1 MNNLTIH
8 FLKMNTYTQS
18 IAVPKKTHALLK
30 KDQRLSGSIE
40 SAASTI
46 APWFYDNKLTF
57 FPDYTDHGISHINNV
72 LASIENQITDLSWEI
87 ISPADAAAIVSS
99 VIYHDCAMH
108 LTTDGF
114 NHLVSADY
122 KSPISSFQKPE
133 ENWAILFKK
142 FLHESARWD
151 GTKLI
156 DIFGDTD
163 PAPHVEAPIE
173 NLDSRTSRLIGE
185 FLRRHHARLA
195 HEIALV
201 GIGSSKNTRILLLP
215 DLKEEERDLFGFI
228 ARSHN
233 MAIRDAVDRLPSRSR
248 RRYLD
253 VLTPYIMALLRIADY
268 IQIDANRAA
277 HQILQLKHLR
287 SPISI
292 LEWKKHNAV
301 LDLHQYG
308 DDPEALEVISSPESV
323 HVFSGL
329 KKLFRGIQTELD
341 ETWATLGEVYGLISD
356 LRNLG
361 LRTRRIHS
369 NLDDIIEFEKSSHPG
384 YIPKEIKL
392 QSAGAELLQLL
403 VVPLYGNRPSIGI
416 RELMQ
421 NAVDATVERKSYL
434 AKHSHEKQTYTP
446 KVSIALRMNEDGTGS
461 LEITDNGIGMTLDTV
476 ENYFLKAG
484 ASFRKSS
491 WWKNEFVDEG
501 GSSQLRRTGR
511 FGIGALAAFLIGPEI
526 EVTTRN
532 FLEDDENGLHFY
544 CGINEQLIEIRRTTA
559 AIGTTVRISIT
570 DKTTVNNLID
580 KMGEDNDSDWY
591 CLDKPT
597 VSFTVTN
604 NKGTENYDQSI
615 RLENLSNNDDWTSI
629 TADGF
634 TEMYWSYKSKRRKI
648 RHGYISHD
656 NYLCCNGFF
665 VTSISHGRNLPD
677 LDISPGSPAIS
688 ANHPSLFIID
698 SDGRLPL
705 NLQRDGVSSLKYP
718 FQKEL
723 ELSVSK
729 SLVGSI
735 IKKSPDLKRSKS
747 TLEQLRGLTNTLT
760 EASGKYYYS
769 KNEGYS
775 PLIHTQQGWIP
786 LDFSIISQAKPK
798 SIVIELVDPEKSL
811 GAWTVDELFKTER
824 WYLPVFGS
832 MTTKISIQG
841 FLASILPEGYR
852 HKEFREFFEEEM
864 LGIRLLI
871 KNETKEEMSKPGKI
885 PKYQWRTVEETD
897 NYLSWSILET
907 TGCPLIDFDQT
918 QVIDGLRKSKS
929 IAAFIYYFGRPE
941 NEIPL
946 SPFGSAW
953 LELNKSPFLSA
964 AQNTTR

>member
-1 MNNLTIH
+1 
-8 FLKMNTYTQS
+8 MNTYTQS
-18 IAVPKKTHALLK
+18 IAISKKIHALLK

-40 SAASTI
+40 SAASII

-72 LASIENQITDLSWEI
+72 LASIENQITDSSWETL
-87 ISPADAAAIVSS
+87 SPADAAAIVSS
-99 VIYHDCAMH
+99 AIYHDCAMH
-108 LTTDGF
+108 LTIDGF
-114 NHLVSADY
+114 NHLVSIEY
-122 KSPISSFQKPE
+122 KSPRSSFQNTE
-133 ENWAILFKK
+133 ESWANLFIK

-156 DIFGDTD
+156 DIFGDTN
-163 PAPHVEAPIE
+163 PSPHVEIPIE

-185 FLRRHHARLA
+185 FIRRHHARLA
-195 HEIALV
+195 HEIALI
-201 GIGSSKNTRILLLP
+201 GISSSKDTRIFLLS

-268 IQIDANRAA
+268 IQIDANRAP

-323 HVFSGL
+323 HIFSGL
-329 KKLFRGIQTELD
+329 KKLFRGIQIELD
-341 ETWATLGEVYGLISD
+341 ETWASLGEVYGLIPD

-361 LRTRRIHS
+361 LKTRRIHS
-369 NLDDIIEFEKSSHPG
+369 NLDNITEFEKSNRPA

-403 VVPLYGNRPSIGI
+403 VAPLYGNRPSIGI

-434 AKHSHEKQTYTP
+434 DIHSHEKPTYTP
-446 KVSIALRMNEDGTGS
+446 KVSIELRVNDDGTGS

-511 FGIGALAAFLIGPEI
+511 FGIGALAAFLIGQKI

-532 FLEDDENGLHFY
+532 FLEDEENGLHFY
-544 CGINEQLIEIRRTTA
+544 CGINESLIEIRRTPA
-559 AIGTTVRISIT
+559 AVGTTVRIDIP
-570 DKTTVNNLID
+570 DKRTVNNLID
-580 KMGEDNDSDWY
+580 KTEEHNDCDWY
-591 CLDKPT
+591 CLDNPT
-597 VSFTVTN
+597 VNFIVTSKN
-604 NKGTENYDQSI
+604 GTENYEQSI
-615 RLENLSNNDDWTSI
+615 RLENLCNNSDWTSI

-634 TEMYWSYKSKRRKI
+634 TEIYWSYKSKRQKN
-648 RHGYISHD
+648 RHGYLSQD

-665 VTSISHGRNLPD
+665 VSSEIHGGNLPD
-677 LDISPGSPAIS
+677 LVISPGSPAIS
-688 ANHPSLFIID
+688 VKHPSLFIID

-705 NLQRDGVSSLKYP
+705 NLQRNGVSSSKYP

-729 SLVGSI
+729 TLVSSI
-735 IKKSPDLKRSKS
+735 IQNAPALERSKFI
-747 TLEQLRGLTNTLT
+747 LEQLRGLTNGLM
-760 EASGKYYYS
+760 EVSGRYYYS
-769 KNEGYS
+769 RNEGFA
-775 PLIHTQQGWIP
+775 PLIHTQHGWIP
-786 LDFSIISQAKPK
+786 LDFSVISRAKPK
-798 SIVIELVDPEKSL
+798 SIVLELVDPEKSP
-811 GAWTVDELFKTER
+811 GAWMVEDLFKTDR
-824 WYLPVFGS
+824 WYLPTFGS
-832 MTTKISIQG
+832 MTTKSSIQN
-841 FLASILPEGYR
+841 FLAYFLPDGYR
-852 HKEFREFFEEEM
+852 RNEFREFFGEEL
-864 LGIRLLI
+864 LGIRLVI
-871 KNETKEEMSKPGKI
+871 KNETRETMSKPGRI
-885 PKYQWRTVEETD
+885 PKYQWKTVEETY
-897 NYLSWSILET
+897 NNSLWSILET
-907 TGCPLIDFDQT
+907 TGCPLIDFDQK
-918 QVIDGLRKSKS
+918 QVIDGLKKSKS
-929 IAAFIYYFGRPE
+929 IAAFIFYLGKLE
-941 NEIPL
+941 TEIQL

-953 LELNKSPFLSA
+953 LEFNKEPFLA
-964 AQNTTR
+964 VVPNTTR

>member
-1 MNNLTIH
+1 
-8 FLKMNTYTQS
+8 MNTYTQS
-18 IAVPKKTHALLK
+18 IAVPKKIHALLK
-30 KDQRLSGSIE
+30 NDQRLSGSIE

-87 ISPADAAAIVSS
+87 LSPADAAAIVSS

-114 NHLVSADY
+114 NHLVSEDY

-133 ENWAILFKK
+133 ENWANLFKK

-163 PAPHVEAPIE
+163 PAPHIEAPIE
-173 NLDSRTSRLIGE
+173 NLDNRTSRLIGE

-201 GIGSSKNTRILLLP
+201 GIGSSKNTRILLLAE
-215 DLKEEERDLFGFI
+215 LKEEERDLFGFI

-233 MAIRDAVDRLPSRSR
+233 MVIRDAVDRLPSRSR

-308 DDPEALEVISSPESV
+308 DDPEALEVTSSPESV

-361 LRTRRIHS
+361 LKTRRIHS
-369 NLDDIIEFEKSSHPG
+369 NLDDIIEFEKSSRPG

-403 VVPLYGNRPSIGI
+403 VAPLYGNRPSIGI

-434 AKHSHEKQTYTP
+434 DIHSRENKNYTP
-446 KVSIALRMNEDGTGS
+446 KVSIELRVNDDGTGS

-491 WWKNEFVDEG
+491 WWRNEFVDER

-511 FGIGALAAFLIGPEI
+511 FGIGALAAFLIGPKI

-532 FLEDDENGLHFY
+532 FLENEENGLHFH
-544 CGINEQLIEIRRTTA
+544 CEINEALIEIRRTPA
-559 AIGTTVRISIT
+559 AIGTTIRIDIS
-570 DKTTVNNLID
+570 DKTTVQNLID
-580 KMGEDNDSDWY
+580 KSENDNDSDWY
-591 CLDKPT
+591 CLNSPKVD
-597 VSFTVTN
+597 FIVTS
-604 NKGTENYDQSI
+604 KEGTENYEQSI
-615 RLENLSNNDDWTSI
+615 NLENLANNNEWTKI
-629 TADGF
+629 KADGF
-634 TEMYWSYKSKRRKI
+634 AEVYWSYESKREKNKGSYFSR
-648 RHGYISHD
+648 S

-665 VTSISHGRNLPD
+665 VSSGNHRRDLPS

-688 ANHPSLFIID
+688 VSHPSLFITD
-698 SDGRLPL
+698 PDGRLPL
-705 NLQRDGVSSLKYP
+705 NLQRDGVSSSKYP
-718 FQKEL
+718 FQNEL
-723 ELSVSK
+723 ELSISNQ
-729 SLVGSI
+729 LVGLI
-735 IKKSPDLKRSKS
+735 IKNAPDLERSKS
-747 TLEQLRGLTNTLT
+747 TLEKLRELLNQTIEN
-760 EASGKYYYS
+760 SGKFYYAR
-769 KNEGYS
+769 NEGFP
-775 PLIHTQQGWIP
+775 PLIHTQHGWIP
-786 LDFSIISQAKPK
+786 LDFSIISRAKPK
-798 SIVIELVDPEKSL
+798 SIALELVDSEKSP
-811 GAWTVDELFKTER
+811 GAWTVEHLFSTDR
-824 WYLPVFGS
+824 WYLPLFGS
-832 MTTKISIQG
+832 MTTKNSIQG
-841 FLASILPEGYR
+841 FLAYFFQDGYR
-852 HKEFREFFEEEM
+852 RKAFHDHFGDEI
-864 LGIRLLI
+864 LGSRLVI
-871 KNETKEEMSKPGKI
+871 KNETKEIMSKPGRI
-885 PKYQWRTVEETD
+885 PKYQWKSVEESYND
-897 NYLSWSILET
+897 SSWSILET
-907 TGCPLIDFDQT
+907 IGCPLIDFDPK
-918 QVIDGLRKSKS
+918 QVVDGLEKSKS
-929 IAAFIYYFGRPE
+929 IATFILYFGTQDS
-941 NEIPL
+941 EIQL
-946 SPFGSAW
+946 SPFGQAW
-953 LELNKSPFLSA
+953 LELNKHPFLSGSPNIA
-964 AQNTTR
+964 G